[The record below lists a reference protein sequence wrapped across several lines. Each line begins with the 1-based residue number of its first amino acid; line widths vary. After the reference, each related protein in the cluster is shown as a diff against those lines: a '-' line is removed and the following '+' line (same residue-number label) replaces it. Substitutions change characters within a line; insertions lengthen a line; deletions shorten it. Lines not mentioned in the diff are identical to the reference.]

1 MFMEGGNIQTQDA
14 AIQCPIGLHILHQG
28 ALAKKGRMIMLR
40 KTYNK
45 TRKVWKVD
53 FELPKSECPQG
64 VKIRRVA
71 LAGEFN
77 NWKHTAAPMALHDGV
92 YSVSLELEPGHE
104 YQYRYLINGKTWH
117 NDWHADTY
125 VHNPYGSDNC
135 VIALPPSNGRR
146 SKK

>member
-1 MFMEGGNIQTQDA
+1 
-14 AIQCPIGLHILHQG
+14 
-28 ALAKKGRMIMLR
+28 MLK

-64 VKIRRVA
+64 VKTRRVA
-71 LAGEFN
+71 LAGDFN
-77 NWKHTAAPMALHDGV
+77 HWKHTATPMALHDGV
-92 YSVSLELEPGHE
+92 YSVSLELKPGHE
-104 YQYRYLINGKTWH
+104 YQYRYLINGKIWQ

-125 VHNPYGSDNC
+125 VPNSYGSDNC
-135 VIALPPSNGRR
+135 VIALPLSNGRR